1 MSNPLK
7 ELQDELR
14 ILQSMISRCPMNAEE
29 DERVRLAMIRMDEV
43 IREIER
49 IEGLSPAGESKMDT
63 LPEMPPLTPP
73 SDDPPTRPGTPEPSA
88 QEFCDEC
95 GALILKY
102 TQHGCGIGRFRGG
115 SAFGGTSSSPSTPR
129 PSTSSPPPTPPP
141 STPPPRTPAQRAKR
155 PLFVPNQPPQ
165 TPDAPTREECKRRSP
180 SQKKRRIP
188 TASAGKASAGTAGA
202 AAAEDASATENTHSV
217 ELRF

>member
-1 MSNPLK
+1 MMSDRLD

-14 ILQSMISRCPMNAEE
+14 ILQSMISRCPMNPEE
-29 DERVRLAMIRMDEV
+29 DEQIRLAMIRMDEV
-43 IREIER
+43 IREMER
-49 IEGLSPAGESKMDT
+49 IEGLSPADEPAQK
-63 LPEMPPLTPP
+63 LPELPPLTPP
-73 SDDPPTRPGTPEPSA
+73 SDDPPTRPGTPEPSP

-95 GALILKY
+95 GGLIRED

-115 SAFGGTSSSPSTPR
+115 SAYDS
-129 PSTSSPPPTPPP
+129 SSPPPTPSPP
-141 STPPPRTPAQRAKR
+141 TPPPRTPAQKAKR
-155 PLFVPNQPPQ
+155 KLFHPIQSLQ

-180 SQKKRRIP
+180 PQKKRRIP
-188 TASAGKASAGTAGA
+188 TASAGTASAGTASA